1 MPILF
6 LTVKKSNMLH
16 QNNNK
21 EWFVLV
27 TANRAEKKV
36 GIGLSEIGIENF
48 VPVKLKLRQ
57 WHDRKKW
64 VEMPLFN
71 NYIFVLVDQKRRT
84 EVFKVSGIF
93 KYLSIGGNLCKL
105 TQNEIERVR
114 LLCSYSGN
122 VEITKGSLKK
132 GEEIEIM
139 EGHFIGHKGILVS
152 ELNSN
157 KLKISIESLQLIAM
171 VELEMSKIRKAVA

>member
-71 NYIFVLVDQKRRT
+71 NYIFVLVDHRILLTNWTPMGLK
-84 EVFKVSGIF
+84 E
-93 KYLSIGGNLCKL
+93 KL
-105 TQNEIERVR
+105 N
-114 LLCSYSGN
+114 
-122 VEITKGSLKK
+122 
-132 GEEIEIM
+132 
-139 EGHFIGHKGILVS
+139 
-152 ELNSN
+152 
-157 KLKISIESLQLIAM
+157 
-171 VELEMSKIRKAVA
+171 